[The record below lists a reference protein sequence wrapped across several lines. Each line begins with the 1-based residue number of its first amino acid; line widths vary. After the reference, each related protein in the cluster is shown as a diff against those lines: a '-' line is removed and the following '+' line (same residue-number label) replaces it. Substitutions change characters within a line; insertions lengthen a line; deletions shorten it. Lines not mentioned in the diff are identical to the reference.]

1 MANFYK
7 SYIKSNDNKTFS
19 IPMKNLGAPTN
30 PMVAKQLEEFGK
42 LLNQGIKNV
51 EIGTISAD
59 KFEFIPKQHFE
70 EIRRLAKITD
80 SNISVHAPLVDLA
93 GFPEQGQGRWS
104 EDQRKET
111 EERLYSILQRSFQL
125 TNKESVPVVFHAGH
139 MQAQE
144 YQKDMYVT
152 QLDENGDIIR
162 DEKVN
167 PVVKKQP
174 LGFRSI
180 VAVNQDTGDVTKLDY
195 EEKYYF
201 GKDKPE
207 IWDPMKRLHSTNST
221 YWDQEREKI
230 TTRFKELEKVK
241 EKFELKS
248 KQNEAIEKSGLTNDP
263 NYQQL
268 WNTNNRDMK
277 IMQDDIEIVHSRLA
291 SEYQNL
297 YDKFIRFS
305 SDKVKEHY
313 QEQIKKTNEE
323 YQKKDEEIKVIYR
336 DLNQVRHGLS
346 QAEDQETVM
355 KLNKIYEEK
364 QKEILQKQL
373 EQSTGV
379 LHTAL
384 NLPAPKL
391 WRYVGEFAIEKT
403 ADTVANA
410 MARMYVNTKKE
421 GKGEEN
427 KIPFVAM
434 ENFFVGSSMSTAKDL
449 KAAVNQTR
457 EKLAKELVD
466 NKEAGLSRK
475 EAEKVA
481 EKLVGATW
489 DVGHINNLR
498 KAGFEGEELKKK
510 VLEETKEIAEVTKH
524 VHITDNFGFHDSHLP
539 PGMGNVPIREI
550 MEQLEKK
557 WGELADQGK
566 LPQHPRGIVE
576 AGGFVGEIG
585 QNPTLAILEYF
596 NSPLSQATGA
606 PYAWGPTSRSI
617 SNTSSP
623 YFESFIEFPQQHFSL
638 YGSSFTTLPK
648 SVGGQVGE
656 GSSRFS
662 GTPNQ

>member
-1 MANFYK
+1 
-7 SYIKSNDNKTFS
+7 
-19 IPMKNLGAPTN
+19 
-30 PMVAKQLEEFGK
+30 
-42 LLNQGIKNV
+42 
-51 EIGTISAD
+51 
-59 KFEFIPKQHFE
+59 
-70 EIRRLAKITD
+70 
-80 SNISVHAPLVDLA
+80 
-93 GFPEQGQGRWS
+93 
-104 EDQRKET
+104 
-111 EERLYSILQRSFQL
+111 
-125 TNKESVPVVFHAGH
+125 
-139 MQAQE
+139 
-144 YQKDMYVT
+144 
-152 QLDENGDIIR
+152 
-162 DEKVN
+162 
-167 PVVKKQP
+167 
-174 LGFRSI
+174 
-180 VAVNQDTGDVTKLDY
+180 
-195 EEKYYF
+195 
-201 GKDKPE
+201 
-207 IWDPMKRLHSTNST
+207 
-221 YWDQEREKI
+221 
-230 TTRFKELEKVK
+230 
-241 EKFELKS
+241 
-248 KQNEAIEKSGLTNDP
+248 
-263 NYQQL
+263 
-268 WNTNNRDMK
+268 
-277 IMQDDIEIVHSRLA
+277 
-291 SEYQNL
+291 
-297 YDKFIRFS
+297 
-305 SDKVKEHY
+305 
-313 QEQIKKTNEE
+313 
-323 YQKKDEEIKVIYR
+323 
-336 DLNQVRHGLS
+336 
-346 QAEDQETVM
+346 M